1 MRQTFYF
8 FALLS
13 FVSIHTGRAQNVPAK
28 GDPLTFDVATWNI
41 EWFGSASNGPSDDA
55 RQFANVKAV
64 IEQADIDLWAV
75 QEIADVNDFD
85 QLLEDLGGAYDGALA
100 TLHSGQRVGFI
111 YKTDVVKVRSV
122 GHILESFSSDFAS
135 RPPLEMEA
143 DVTVGDTTV
152 TLTFITIHMKAFSD
166 VTSYNRRLA
175 ASQRLKNH
183 IDFTTLATEP
193 VMVLGDFNDEL
204 LDSIT
209 PGKASPYDNFVQDT
223 DDYFFPS
230 MALEQAGE
238 RSFCSN
244 GSCTSGSNIDQILI
258 TDELVPSFV
267 TDSADRYDELISAI
281 SSYTSTTSDHLPVL
295 ASFSF
300 ARPTATASGPEL
312 PDAARLAG
320 AYPNP
325 FSSTATVSYEL
336 ARPGPVRLVVYDALG
351 RAVATLFEGN
361 RPAGS
366 HRAVFDASALPPGLY
381 LLRLRTEHAS
391 VAMPLVHT
399 R

>member
-1 MRQTFYF
+1 MRQTCYF
-8 FALLS
+8 FALISLFAIPTS
-13 FVSIHTGRAQNVPAK
+13 RAQNVPAK
-28 GDPLTFDVATWNI
+28 GSSLTFDVATWNI

-55 RQFANVKAV
+55 RQFNNVKAV

-85 QLLEDLGGAYDGALA
+85 QLLEDLGDAYDGALA
-100 TLHSGQRVGFI
+100 TNSGTQRVGFI

-122 GHILESFSSDFAS
+122 GHILESFSSDFAG

-152 TLTFITIHMKAFSD
+152 TLTFITVHMKAFSD
-166 VTSYNRRLA
+166 VTSYNKRLA

-193 VMVLGDFNDEL
+193 VIVLGDFNDEL

-209 PGKASPYDNFVQDT
+209 PGKDSPYDNFVQDT

-238 RSFCSN
+238 GSYCSN
-244 GSCTSGSNIDQILI
+244 GSCSSGSNIDQILI
-258 TDELVPSFV
+258 TDELLPDFV
-267 TDSADRYDELISAI
+267 TDSADRYDELVSAI

-295 ASFSF
+295 SRFSF
-300 ARPTATASGPEL
+300 AGPTAFIPEPEL
-312 PDAARLAG
+312 PTSVRLTRP
-320 AYPNP
+320 YPNP
-325 FSSTATVSYEL
+325 FSATTHIAYEL
-336 ARPGPVRLVVYDALG
+336 DRPGPVRLVVFDVLG
-351 RAVATLFEGN
+351 RAVATLDEGY
-361 RPAGS
+361 RPAGT

-381 LLRLRTEHAS
+381 LLRLRTERAS
-391 VAMPLVHT
+391 VSTPLVHT